1 MNALFIIAQNGYQYF
16 EYETPKKILEQAGI
30 KVTTASKEVGIA
42 HGTMGSTT
50 KVTLSL
56 KEVNVSNFDIIVFV
70 GGPGAPVY
78 QTNQDALR
86 IARETITSNKML
98 CAICIAPTILAVAGV
113 LKGKKATV
121 WNEDKQQQAFIEK
134 YGAIY
139 TGNPT
144 TTDGNIITCN
154 GPAYVK
160 EFGKAILE
168 HKKVNLKNQ

>member
-1 MNALFIIAQNGYQYF
+1 
-16 EYETPKKILEQAGI
+16 
-30 KVTTASKEVGIA
+30 
-42 HGTMGSTT
+42 MGSTT
-50 KVTLSL
+50 KTTLSL
-56 KEVNVSNFDIIVFV
+56 KEVNISNFDIIVFV

-86 IARETITSNKML
+86 IAKESITSNKLL

-139 TGNPT
+139 TGAPVT
-144 TTDGNIITCN
+144 ID
-154 GPAYVK
+154 
-160 EFGKAILE
+160 
-168 HKKVNLKNQ
+168 